1 MGPFAVGYDFENKI
15 YEVFNY
21 ELEKFVKWEVED

>member
-21 ELEKFVKWEVED
+21 ELKKIRQMGS